1 MIPSPKNKGGGIIG
15 SQTCGKP
22 DCKLVLRLGEDAM
35 ECRGCKVVFHPNCT
49 KFNNVVVNFLKE
61 HKILN
66 DIIWC
71 CDTCKPIVDKS
82 ISTITEIEKKVNIMD
97 TGLKELEIKTNRNE
111 IENIKMLTL
120 SNILEQRIENLETKL
135 DNKVNKVEEEIIN
148 KEQKFK
154 QIIDRKVLTLSNAFE
169 QRIENLE
176 TKLDN
181 KVNKVEEEIINK
193 EQKFKQI
200 IDRKVLTLSNAFE
213 QKIENLETKLEN
225 KVSIVGKE
233 ILNKEQEFKKII
245 NRKIPDTS
253 KNTKQNSENVTKLD
267 NNIITLEE
275 KTDRE
280 KRSKNLIF
288 YNVPESNLMNPQ
300 DRIKDDC
307 KNLKDIFER
316 NNFSL
321 KAENIIN
328 VIRLGKYDSI
338 SPKARPILLKMN
350 STEYKFTVLKNC
362 KNLKFLKDNLSISI
376 HYSLDLTI
384 KERENRK
391 VLVQQLQD
399 RRNNGENNLAI
410 IGNKITTK
418 KEDTQTGKNMKIS
431 WASLVREVFL
441 N

>member
-169 QRIENLE
+169 Q
-176 TKLDN
+176 
-181 KVNKVEEEIINK
+181 
-193 EQKFKQI
+193 
-200 IDRKVLTLSNAFE
+200 
-213 QKIENLETKLEN
+213 KIENLETKLEN

-233 ILNKEQEFKKII
+233 ILNKEQEFKNII

>member
-1 MIPSPKNKGGGIIG
+1 
-15 SQTCGKP
+15 
-22 DCKLVLRLGEDAM
+22 M

-71 CDTCKPIVDKS
+71 CDTCKPIVEKS

-169 QRIENLE
+169 Q
-176 TKLDN
+176 
-181 KVNKVEEEIINK
+181 
-193 EQKFKQI
+193 
-200 IDRKVLTLSNAFE
+200 
-213 QKIENLETKLEN
+213 KIENLETKLEN

-233 ILNKEQEFKKII
+233 ILNKEQEFKNII

>member
-169 QRIENLE
+169 Q
-176 TKLDN
+176 
-181 KVNKVEEEIINK
+181 
-193 EQKFKQI
+193 
-200 IDRKVLTLSNAFE
+200 
-213 QKIENLETKLEN
+213 KIENLETKLEN

-233 ILNKEQEFKKII
+233 ILNKEQEFKNII

-253 KNTKQNSENVTKLD
+253 KNIKQNSENVTKLD